1 MDPKDL
7 RFERKYVVNGLHPEL
22 IDALVRRHPAC
33 FNRPFPDRQ
42 INNIYYDSPEMRCFH
57 ENLAGVNQ
65 RRKYRVRW
73 YGTFHGP
80 IHNAKLESKYKHNE
94 LGGKD
99 RYPIKMTSAQ
109 TPPSLSEY
117 EQKLGLGGLIPVLA
131 NSYARRYYLSTD
143 GKFRLTLDWNISF
156 CSYLIKR
163 SHYSL
168 DVAQSECIIEIK
180 YLQED
185 DQFYSDIATH
195 FPFRRNKNSKYS
207 TGIFLTN
214 S

>member
-7 RFERKYVVNGLHPEL
+7 RFERKFVVNGLHPDL
-22 IDALVRRHPAC
+22 IDAWVMRHPAC
-33 FNRPFPDRQ
+33 FRRPFPDRQ
-42 INNIYYDSPEMRCFH
+42 INNIYYDTSEMRCFH

-73 YGTFHGP
+73 YDTFHGP
-80 IHNAKLESKYKHNE
+80 IRKAKLESKFKHNE

-99 RYPIKMTSAQ
+99 RYPIKIEDAQ
-109 TPPSLSEY
+109 NPPSLAPY
-117 EQKLGLGGLIPVLA
+117 ELQLGLRGLIPVLA
-131 NSYARRYYLSTD
+131 NSYERRYYLSAD
-143 GKFRLTLDWNISF
+143 RKFRLTLDWNISF

-163 SHYSL
+163 SHFTL
-168 DVAQSECIIEIK
+168 DVAQPECIIEIK
-180 YLQED
+180 YLQKD
-185 DQFYSDIATH
+185 DQFFGDIAMH